1 MFRNVWLRNLR
12 TRTCCRIDRSRTS
25 ASMCADCQERYVGWD
40 VDNSGKFAKIDSIC
54 EQLKNDVGVII
65 RLHEGIRV
73 RIRMRQEMLHG
84 CPNLCWKAIP
94 KEASILCPECP
105 TTEEEKKRRHGG
117 RVVASGCRP
126 VQSWRYRWRP
136 FSSIGRARTYEAMP
150 LCHKFRRVTSH
161 LREFSEILCRISEYL
176 KINFDG
182 IFLFFSRDVLKGKF

>member
-1 MFRNVWLRNLR
+1 MLLKLPACFCSQPLFWGKMFRNVWLRNLR

-105 TTEEEKKRRHGG
+105 TTEEEKKATRRSRGG
-117 RVVASGCRP
+117 FWLQTSAELEIQVATFFVNRP
-126 VQSWRYRWRP
+126 
-136 FSSIGRARTYEAMP
+136 RAYLR
-150 LCHKFRRVTSH
+150 SH
-161 LREFSEILCRISEYL
+161 APVSQIPPSHEPPTRIFGNSMQDLRIS
-176 KINFDG
+176 KD
-182 IFLFFSRDVLKGKF
+182 